1 MELKDMI
8 EKMNNEKLKAAK
20 KIKEDKKTSE
30 VLTNALQEAR
40 KRKQEMFKK

>member
-8 EKMNNEKLKAAK
+8 EKMNTEKLKTAK
-20 KIKEDKKTSE
+20 KPKEDKKAGD

-40 KRKQEMFKK
+40 KRKQEMFKV